1 MSFAKKLG
9 SKVFDDILLKG
20 IRAGQAPARTQAA
33 RDWYRRAAAD
43 VVSSK
48 VTENKILR
56 QASQDRLKSPE
67 QFQMGSMYMFSYFA
81 KHRESLPYFDQFPL
95 IFPYKRVPGGFMG
108 INLHYLPHTLRAQL
122 MDALYDV
129 ANNKKYDETT
139 KLQFNYKVLNNAAQ
153 FKAFKPCIKHYL
165 NSQVKSRF
173 IYVYPSEW
181 DLALFLPTENFSGAS
196 KRKVWADSR
205 KMIT

>member
-1 MSFAKKLG
+1 MAQ
-9 SKVFDDILLKG
+9 VFTDLLTQG
-20 IRAGQAPARTQAA
+20 IRQGKIPAREQEA
-33 RDWYRRAAAD
+33 RNWYREKAKDYGR
-43 VVSSK
+43 VSERSMF
-48 VTENKILR
+48 R
-56 QASQDRLKSPE
+56 QDGDNRLVSRPVN
-67 QFQMGSMYMFSYFA
+67 GSMYMFSYFA
-81 KHRESLPYFDQFPL
+81 KHRETLPYFDQFPL

-139 KLQFNYKVLNNAAQ
+139 KLKFNYKVLDGAAKY
-153 FKAFKPCIKHYL
+153 KAFKPCIKHYL

-181 DLALFLPTENFSGAS
+181 DLALFLPTENFTGAS

>member
-1 MSFAKKLG
+1 MAQ
-9 SKVFDDILLKG
+9 VFTDLLTQGVRQGK
-20 IRAGQAPARTQAA
+20 IPAREQQA
-33 RDWYRRAAAD
+33 RDWYREKAKDYGR
-43 VVSSK
+43 VSERSMF
-48 VTENKILR
+48 R
-56 QASQDRLKSPE
+56 QDGDNRLVSRPVN
-67 QFQMGSMYMFSYFA
+67 GSMYMFSYFA

>member
-1 MSFAKKLG
+1 MAEQ
-9 SKVFDDILLKG
+9 VFTDLLTQGVRQGK
-20 IRAGQAPARTQAA
+20 IPAREQAA
-33 RDWYRRAAAD
+33 RDWYREKAKEFGKVSERAMFRQD
-43 VVSSK
+43 GDNRLSSRPM
-48 VTENKILR
+48 N
-56 QASQDRLKSPE
+56 
-67 QFQMGSMYMFSYFA
+67 GSMYMFSYYA
-81 KHRESLPYFDQFPL
+81 KHRDTLPYFDQFPL
-95 IFPYKRVPGGFMG
+95 IFPYKKVKGGFMG

-129 ANNKKYDETT
+129 ANNKNYDETT
-139 KLQFNYKVLNNAAQ
+139 KLNFNYKLLNNASK

-205 KMIT
+205 KKIK